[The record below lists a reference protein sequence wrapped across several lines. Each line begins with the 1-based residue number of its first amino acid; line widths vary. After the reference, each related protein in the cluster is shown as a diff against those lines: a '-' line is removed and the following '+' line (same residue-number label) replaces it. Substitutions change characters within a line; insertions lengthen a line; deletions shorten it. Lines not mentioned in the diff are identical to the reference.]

1 MAQIIGTI
9 ATVLLVFYGVLYS
22 LLAYNMRF
30 HDWIAEYMTGKANA
44 QNMKEEHE
52 LLGRRFYVPRK
63 NKRDVRVNLY
73 EYEQEKPVPM
83 LFVAHD
89 SDFTDGDADDID
101 ELCAHLRDELHVC
114 VISINYSKL
123 AVHVSTYPKDEILDT
138 VLYFVLHAEEFH
150 LDPTKYVMAGA
161 GAGAYLAMIAGVS
174 MVQKSLFP
182 NGFILV
188 NPYIDY
194 VALSFAQVEIHPG
207 PLALV
212 FTGEPNEKQDEYE
225 YDLDHTDLVIN
236 IRRYRNTPRN
246 FLRDPQSDERN
257 HFIHWIRDEL
267 DYYYSRERISG

>member
-1 MAQIIGTI
+1 MAVIIATI
-9 ATVLLVFYGVLYS
+9 ATVLLAFYGVLYS

-30 HDWIAEYMTGKANA
+30 HDWIAEYMTDKANVR
-44 QNMKEEHE
+44 NMKEERE
-52 LLGRRFYVPRK
+52 LQGRRFYVPWK

-89 SDFTDGDADDID
+89 SSFTDGDADDID
-101 ELCAHLRDELHVC
+101 ELCAALRDELHVT

-123 AVHVSTYPKDEILDT
+123 AVHVSTYPQDEIQDT
-138 VLYFVLHAEEFH
+138 VLYFVLHAGEFH
-150 LDPTKYVMAGA
+150 LDPDRYVLAGA
-161 GAGAYLAMIAGVS
+161 GAGGYLTMIAGVA
-174 MVQKSLFP
+174 MTQKSLFP
-182 NGFILV
+182 NGFILI
-188 NPYIDY
+188 NPYLDY

-212 FTGEPNEKQDEYE
+212 FTGEPDAKQEEYE

-236 IRRYRNTPRN
+236 IRRYRNAPRD
-246 FLRDPQSDERN
+246 FLRIPDCDERR

-267 DYYYSRERISG
+267 DYFYSRERTGK